1 MSRIDLGFPSGAKRK
16 SQPYEMSFRCDQDT
30 IKHLE
35 YVKNYL
41 DDVVKR
47 PAENTSEVVREA
59 VKFGSIWCRQ
69 TQIAFEEANQKREM
83 LADADKKMEE
93 LVDAEKKVQREAKE

>member
-1 MSRIDLGFPSGAKRK
+1 MSRIDIGFPSGTRRK
-16 SQPYEMSFRCDQDT
+16 SQPYEMSFRCEQDT

-41 DDVVKR
+41 DEVVKR

-69 TQIAFEEANQKREM
+69 TQIAYEDQKEEQQ
-83 LADADKKMEE
+83 ADKKMKE
-93 LVDAEKKVQREAKE
+93 LVDAEKKVQERRKNDSR

>member
-1 MSRIDLGFPSGAKRK
+1 
-16 SQPYEMSFRCDQDT
+16 MSFRCDQDT

-35 YVKNYL
+35 YIKDYL

-69 TQIAFEEANQKREM
+69 TRIAYEDQKEEQQP
-83 LADADKKMEE
+83 DKKMKE